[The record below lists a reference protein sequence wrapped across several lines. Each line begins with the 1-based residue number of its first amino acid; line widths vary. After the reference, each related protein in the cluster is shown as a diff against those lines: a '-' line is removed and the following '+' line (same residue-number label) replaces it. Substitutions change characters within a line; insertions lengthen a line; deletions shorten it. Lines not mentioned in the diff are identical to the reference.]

1 MRSSPRAGFFVF
13 GKEKISMEEQ
23 VKKLIP
29 DLAFSADSGG
39 AQDMKS
45 RVAAVAAKQENAEAA
60 SPEPKKEAKPK
71 KPRMTK
77 LERLKAQSA
86 EAKEK
91 AAAADAEIRK
101 LEAAEERRKKEKA
114 RKQEQAEALAMYRFI
129 KVHSWTAKDGKT
141 VICYD
146 WLKPK
151 FDRFMQDEKA
161 KKEAAKKGKPK
172 A

>member
-1 MRSSPRAGFFVF
+1 MA
-13 GKEKISMEEQ
+13 EEQ
-23 VKKLIP
+23 GRKLIP
-29 DLAFSADSGG
+29 DLDFSADSGG

-60 SPEPKKEAKPK
+60 SPAPEKKDVPK

-77 LERLKAQSA
+77 LERLKAQRA

-91 AAAADAEIRK
+91 AAAADAEIKK
-101 LEAAEERRKKEKA
+101 LEKEAEHKNKEKA
-114 RKQEQAEALAMYRFI
+114 RRQEQAEAVAMLRFI
-129 KVHSWTAKDGKT
+129 KGYSWKANDGT
-141 VICYD
+141 MVNCYD

-151 FDRFMQDEKA
+151 FDRVMREEKA
-161 KKEAAKKGKPK
+161 KKEAAKNKKPK